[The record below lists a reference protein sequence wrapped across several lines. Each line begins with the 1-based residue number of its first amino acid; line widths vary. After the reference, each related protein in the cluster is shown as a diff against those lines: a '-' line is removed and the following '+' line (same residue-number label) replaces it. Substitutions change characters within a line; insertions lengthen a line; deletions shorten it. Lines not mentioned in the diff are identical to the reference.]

1 MNTTPHPIDALALAA
16 KIERLIPGDPLAA
29 ELRRLHIVE
38 QGFQQWMN
46 KTEWVQK
53 SAQSHELG
61 MHRADV
67 LKQRIDCLVDGI
79 ARTQAE
85 IAELKFQLESVG
97 AGGVGPLMPTAA
109 QQPSVGYRR
118 AIMGFG
124 RVAVGGCKGSDNQ
137 LPGIIY
143 LDMDGEQREPDTP
156 CDDLFQPGTAPD
168 PSKILACIHFST
180 AASVFQTID
189 VLHELLE
196 DEFGIAQQQPKAQD

>member
-1 MNTTPHPIDALALAA
+1 MTVLDHARKLVADCDDEVHFERRVKRALKCLIAE
-16 KIERLIPGDPLAA
+16 IERLEAG
-29 ELRRLHIVE
+29 
-38 QGFQQWMN
+38 
-46 KTEWVQK
+46 
-53 SAQSHELG
+53 
-61 MHRADV
+61 
-67 LKQRIDCLVDGI
+67 
-79 ARTQAE
+79 
-85 IAELKFQLESVG
+85 LESIG

-124 RVAVGGCKGSDNQ
+124 RVAVGGCKGADNQ